1 MKMIR
6 IKIYYLNL
14 TGLVM
19 LDNIKI
25 PVGIVNTLEKINLK
39 LFFSNHRLSNEK
51 GIEII

>member
-25 PVGIVNTLEKINLK
+25 PVGIVNTLEKINK